1 MCGLCFPEFIGNII
15 STFEDGILK
24 VSLSKAHLIQ
34 FFGQR
39 FSKVIFWIQS
49 IDAFLD
55 GLFPR
60 HELVH
65 FQLLSIGPPNTFGFL
80 GHSISLGQFFRLI
93 CRGFY
98 ASSNSLFLTTTVIHD
113 CFSCFLAKS
122 KSNHS
127 IANGIQ
133 GATFSNRLDAVNP
146 GVILFLG
153 SKGKYKVILP
163 FFRHPR
169 LDHGAKITVTRIG
182 KEEVCNGTRN
192 KTFGDKTLCLCCN
205 FSTTLQSSG
214 DSSGT
219 SLYPRQGKTRRLT
232 GSNNKAENF
241 SRSFTNLSFRSNPKI
256 IGCFK
261 ICIRFA
267 VTINSQIKN
276 RLGSHIKDT
285 LCHTR
290 HALKKNVLSFCSSPS
305 NSSKGT
311 TFITL
316 CLNLTTTFQGLFNV
330 SAKIGISSTSNRTSR
345 ICYEGSKRGSWIHI
359 LSVELGLPFGFP
371 LLCFLISLS
380 LGSFLLSLALSF
392 LAFSGLSKIFR
403 SQTCGPSGYNFSH
416 L

>member
-1 MCGLCFPEFIGNII
+1 M
-15 STFEDGILK
+15 
-24 VSLSKAHLIQ
+24 
-34 FFGQR
+34 
-39 FSKVIFWIQS
+39 
-49 IDAFLD
+49 
-55 GLFPR
+55 
-60 HELVH
+60 
-65 FQLLSIGPPNTFGFL
+65 SIGPPNTFGFL
-80 GHSISLGQFFRLI
+80 GHSISFGQFFRLI
-93 CRGFY
+93 CRGLY
-98 ASSNSLFLTTTVIHD
+98 ASSNSLFLATTIVND

-127 IANGIQ
+127 ITNSIQ
-133 GATFSNRLDAVNP
+133 GTTFSNRLDAVDP
-146 GVILFLG
+146 RVILFFG
-153 SKGKYKVILP
+153 SQGKHKVILP
-163 FFRHPR
+163 FFRYPR
-169 LDHGAKITVTRIG
+169 LDHGAEVTVTRIG
-182 KEEVCNGTRN
+182 KEEVCDGTRD
-192 KTFGDKTLCLCCN
+192 KAFGDKTLCLCCN
-205 FSTTLQSSG
+205 FSTTFQSSRNG
-214 DSSGT
+214 SGT
-219 SLYPRQGKTRRLT
+219 SFYPRQGNTSCLT
-232 GSNNKAENF
+232 GSNNKAKNF
-241 SRSFTNLSFRSNPKI
+241 SRCFANLSLRSNPKI

-285 LCHTR
+285 LCYAR
-290 HALKKNVLSFCSSPS
+290 HALKKNVLGFRSS
-305 NSSKGT
+305 SSSGCKRT

-330 SAKIGISSTSNRTSR
+330 SAKISISSTSNRTSR
-345 ICYEGSKRGSWIHI
+345 ICYEVSKRGSWIHI